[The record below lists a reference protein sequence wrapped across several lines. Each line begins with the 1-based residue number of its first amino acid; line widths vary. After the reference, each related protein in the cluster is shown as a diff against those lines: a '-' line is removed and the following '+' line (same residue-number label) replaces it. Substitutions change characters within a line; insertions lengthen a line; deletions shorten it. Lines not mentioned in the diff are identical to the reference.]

1 MESPIEYF
9 IKHLLFVDEAPLP
22 GPVQG
27 GSGFARDFE
36 ARGRKDSR
44 GRSLRQLDLRTRLLK
59 YPCSYLIYSE
69 AFDSLMPPLKERVY
83 RRLWE
88 VLSGEDKSEDFQD
101 LPPGRKRAI
110 LEILI
115 ETKENL
121 PDYWREKPG
130 N

>member
-1 MESPIEYF
+1 VTSY
-9 IKHLLFVDEAPLP
+9 A
-22 GPVQG
+22 
-27 GSGFARDFE
+27 ADFE
-36 ARGRKDSR
+36 SRGPKDSR
-44 GRSLRQLDLRTRLLK
+44 GRSLRQLDLKTRLLK

-88 VLSGEDKSEDFQD
+88 VLSGEDKSEEFQE

-115 ETKENL
+115 ETKKNL
-121 PDYWREKPG
+121 PDYWRENAGK
-130 N
+130 